1 MTTRLPTQ
9 LPAHVDNAPSRLKA
23 ARYPQANNCVDNR
36 FHASYTKITT
46 RPAHRVLHR
55 IVVNR
60 DIGCQRRLNIE
71 PPCRSSIEPGRVA
84 GFCASNCG

>member
-46 RPAHRVLHR
+46 RP
-55 IVVNR
+55 
-60 DIGCQRRLNIE
+60 
-71 PPCRSSIEPGRVA
+71 
-84 GFCASNCG
+84 SNQFYCSRPKKF

>member
-46 RPAHRVLHR
+46 RP
-55 IVVNR
+55 
-60 DIGCQRRLNIE
+60 
-71 PPCRSSIEPGRVA
+71 PA
-84 GFCASNCG
+84 GA

>member
-46 RPAHRVLHR
+46 RPGGHEDSL
-55 IVVNR
+55 IKEVNSLY
-60 DIGCQRRLNIE
+60 D
-71 PPCRSSIEPGRVA
+71 
-84 GFCASNCG
+84 

>member
-46 RPAHRVLHR
+46 RP
-55 IVVNR
+55 
-60 DIGCQRRLNIE
+60 E
-71 PPCRSSIEPGRVA
+71 PA
-84 GFCASNCG
+84 KKA

>member
-46 RPAHRVLHR
+46 LPVPLLVAPLLARGVASPEDWLVVVLL
-55 IVVNR
+55 INF
-60 DIGCQRRLNIE
+60 
-71 PPCRSSIEPGRVA
+71 S
-84 GFCASNCG
+84 FK